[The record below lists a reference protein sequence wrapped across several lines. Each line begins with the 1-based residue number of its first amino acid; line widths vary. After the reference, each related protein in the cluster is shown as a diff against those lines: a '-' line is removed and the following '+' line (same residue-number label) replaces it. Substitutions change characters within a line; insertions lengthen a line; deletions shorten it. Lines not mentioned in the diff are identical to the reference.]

1 MNIEIVKDKCT
12 GCGLCAV
19 KCPTKCITMKEDE
32 EGFVFPTIEHE
43 SCKRCSVCTANCP
56 AINPIA
62 SDGSNSVVYIAKT
75 NNLEI
80 YMKSASGGIA
90 TEIAKSIIAEGGV
103 AYGCTLDQRLKTKH
117 IRIDS
122 IEDLHLIQS
131 SKYTQSTIVSVFTEI
146 KKDIKDGKRV
156 VFFGTPCQIAAVK
169 RFFNNT
175 PDHLLLVD
183 LVCHGVTNDYIFHR
197 YIQSI
202 EKKKRIKIIAYNYRD
217 KTASQDTRCE
227 TITVRKNGENRRI
240 VKNIID
246 SPYYYGY
253 LSGYISRKSCYSCP
267 YKKSS
272 HISDVTLGDF
282 WRADSYL
289 EGIDN
294 DLGYSKIIVN
304 TSKGQKAVDIL
315 AKIFIKMVEKK
326 TAEENNIEIDVGKP
340 PQLRALFFSSHLQGD
355 YNWNL
360 LKPKYYLIRKVYSML
375 PFCVRKKL
383 HRRYKS

>member
-19 KCPTKCITMKEDE
+19 KCPAKCIIMKEDE
-32 EGFVFPTIEHE
+32 EGFVFPAIEDE
-43 SCKRCSVCTANCP
+43 SCKHCRACVTNCP

-62 SDGSNSVVYIAKT
+62 SASSNPVVYIAKT

-90 TEIAKSIIAEGGV
+90 TEIANSIITKGGV
-103 AYGCTLDQRLKTKH
+103 AYGCTLDQRLNTKH

-122 IEDLHLIQS
+122 IEDLRLIQS
-131 SKYTQSTIVSVFTEI
+131 SKYTQSSIVSVLTEI
-146 KKDIKDGKRV
+146 KKDIIDGKRV

-169 RFFNNT
+169 KMFNNT
-175 PDHLLLVD
+175 PNHLLLVD
-183 LVCHGVTNDYIFHR
+183 LVCHGVTNDCLFHN

-202 EKKKRIKIIAYNYRD
+202 EKKRRFKILAYNYRD
-217 KTASQDTRCE
+217 KTASRDTRCE
-227 TITVRKNGENRRI
+227 TITVRKNDKIRKL

-253 LSGYISRKSCYSCP
+253 LSGYISRRSCYSCP
-267 YKKSS
+267 YKNSP
-272 HISDVTLGDF
+272 HISDLTLGDF
-282 WRADSYL
+282 WRADYYF
-289 EGIDN
+289 EEIDN

-304 TSKGQKAVDIL
+304 TSNGQKAVEDL
-315 AKIFIKMVEKK
+315 DNIFIKTVDKK
-326 TAEENNIEIDVGKP
+326 TEEENSEERGVGKP
-340 PQLRALFFSSHLQGD
+340 PQLRARFFSSYLQGYYD
-355 YNWNL
+355 WDL

-375 PFCVRKKL
+375 PFCVRRKL
-383 HRRYKS
+383 YRRYKS